1 MTQMTF
7 HFEGASV
14 FQLSV
19 TGEAHVVAV
28 NQMTFGPFSSCGC
41 NHQHTPRE
49 RAQRYD
55 TSEHLS

>member
-1 MTQMTF
+1 MTRMTF

-19 TGEAHVVAV
+19 TAEVQVVAV
-28 NQMTFGPFSSCGC
+28 NQMTFRPFSSCGY

-49 RAQRYD
+49 TAQRSD
-55 TSEHLS
+55 TSEHFS